1 MKIIVATAAVAALT
15 GILAATTSM
24 ARVANSPDAAA
35 AVSSYA
41 ADGSGQSQTDQ
52 IATHFS
58 GQGASVVVNTLGGK
72 DAVAAA
78 EHAGVVLTIIGLG
91 GVAVLARSRLRAETL
106 ARSVKR
112 QPFS

>member
-24 ARVANSPDAAA
+24 ARVNNSPDAAV

-41 ADGSGQSQTDQ
+41 AD
-52 IATHFS
+52 

-78 EHAGVVLTIIGLG
+78 EHAGVVLAIIGLG

-106 ARSVKR
+106 ARSAER